1 MGRIRL
7 VHKVFI
13 EAPIE
18 DVWRELTRRDAPHK
32 AFFNMRMESDLKV
45 GSPFR
50 MRTLNGR
57 YTGVVGDVLEFDPPH
72 RFAHTFRFT
81 NYDDPP
87 CRVTYELEP
96 VQGGVEF
103 TLITDDL
110 EEGTSTAKQMKS
122 GGQMICDS
130 LKALVEKG
138 DVPFGT
144 RMMFVLFRLME
155 PFSPKKTL
163 SEHWE

>member
-32 AFFNMRMESDLKV
+32 AFFNMRMESDLNV
-45 GSPFR
+45 GSPLR

-72 RFAHTFRFT
+72 RLAHTFRFT

-87 CRVTYELEP
+87 CRVTYELKP

-110 EEGTSTAKQMKS
+110 EEGTNTAKQMKS
-122 GGQMICDS
+122 GGRMICDS

-144 RMMFVLFRLME
+144 RMMFVLFKLME
-155 PFSPKKTL
+155 PFSPAKTR
-163 SEHWE
+163 SEHWR

>member
-1 MGRIRL
+1 VGKTRL

-13 EAPIE
+13 EGSIE
-18 DVWRELTRRDAPHK
+18 AVWRELTRRDAPHK
-32 AFFNMRMESDLKV
+32 AFFNMRLDSSLEV
-45 GSPFR
+45 GTPMR
-50 MRTLNGR
+50 MRTLSGK
-57 YTGVVGDVLEFDPPH
+57 YTGVVGEILEFDPPH

-87 CRVTYELEP
+87 CRVTYELKP
-96 VQGGVEF
+96 VKGGVEF

-110 EEGTSTAKQMKS
+110 EEGTQTAKQMQS
-122 GGQMICDS
+122 GGHMICNS

-144 RMMFVLFRLME
+144 RLLFVLFRLME

-163 SEHWE
+163 SEHWK